1 MDKILKHYSELPLFE
16 ALIKALNSHK
26 PYQISLP
33 EGDFTAFVL
42 GLIRH
47 MTNRPLVVVSHN
59 LFQAEILYQKLS
71 SLIEPVGFYPQDEFI
86 TLDQI
91 ALSDTLKIERIYTLS
106 QIINAD
112 LKTVITHPVALLQY
126 RMNPE
131 DFNQFI
137 KPLKKGDVLSQEN
150 LLRYLAL
157 TGYKSVHAVSKVGE
171 FSHRGSIIDIH
182 QIQYEHPVRIDF
194 FDDEIDSIRVFNA
207 QTQRS
212 IKTLQQI
219 TLIPFKELIWSTDE
233 MDKIQKEVAAKA
245 RSLNLSPTAF
255 TEVMQDVDQLYL
267 NEDTD
272 TFGRYIPYLDE
283 TPSTLVDYFED
294 PVVIYLNK
302 SACDRS
308 VQTMLNDMIQSLAGK
323 PGFKALHLKGFKEN
337 INNQA
342 LYLSAFDEFKDLPTL
357 TLRAKESMNYLQNMN
372 MFFKDVLKYQDY
384 QTVVIYSAEKKTLD
398 QFEDVLEDKG
408 GLPIRISTTD
418 IPVENRINLVQ
429 TNVPLAFEWLDAKLV
444 WLDDAH
450 ILKPTKK
457 RKAKYQ
463 SVFKETRPVD
473 SAKSLQR
480 GDYIV
485 HFDHGIGRFL
495 GIQTMKLKELENEY
509 MVIAYQGDDKLYIP
523 VENVYAIQKY
533 DVYEGLIPKLS
544 KLGSSEW
551 QKTKQRAVKK
561 AKEIAINLLRQ
572 YALRKSTPGF
582 AYSPDTEL
590 MAHIEAD
597 FFYEETPDQAD
608 AIEAMKLDMESP
620 YPMDRLICGDV
631 GYGKTEIALRGAFK
645 AVLDSKQVA
654 YLAPTTILTR
664 QHYQTFYDR
673 LNKHGINV
681 RLLNRFTSAKETK
694 EILEQ
699 LKKGTVDIL
708 IGTHRILSD
717 DVVFKD
723 LGFLVID
730 EEQRFGVR
738 HKEKIQSMRNSID
751 VLTLTATPI
760 PRTLQLGL
768 SGIKSMSIL
777 NTPPKNRHPI
787 QTYVLKRSQTVI
799 KDAIEREL
807 GRDGQ
812 VFYLYNRVEM
822 IERVAAEIHQLVPSA
837 RVVYAHG
844 QMNKQT
850 LERIIQD
857 FVDQK
862 YDILVSTTIIETGLD
877 IPNANTLI
885 VHEADRLGL
894 SQLYQIRGR
903 VGRSDRIAYSYMM
916 VEPHKILSEEAS
928 KRLNVIKD
936 FTALGSGYKI
946 AARDLAIRGAG
957 DVLGAEQ
964 SGFIQSVGIDMFMQM
979 IQDEIKAIE
988 HPEAAVPIAAKEA
1001 KMNVSKAIPDDYIAD
1016 EDEKFNVHKE
1026 IIALTSSI
1034 EVIQLKESLED
1045 RFGKLPSTVYDYM
1058 CSKVYEHLAA
1068 IHQVERFRKNPL
1080 ETTITLSEKVSSQA
1094 QGDKLFERANEIS
1107 PKIKLAYRQKKI
1119 TLTISHLEIQRP
1131 LSEIGMMLLESL

>member
-1 MDKILKHYSELPLFE
+1 MDKLLKHYSEMPLFDE
-16 ALIKALNSHK
+16 LKESLKANK

-33 EGDFTAFVL
+33 EGDFSAFIL
-42 GLIRH
+42 GVIRQLTH
-47 MTNRPLVVVSHN
+47 RPLIIVSHN
-59 LFQAEILYQKLS
+59 LYQAEMLYQKVS
-71 SLIEPVGFYPQDEFI
+71 SLIEDVGFYPQDEFI

-91 ALSDTLKIERIYTLS
+91 ALSDTLKIERIFTLS
-106 QIINAD
+106 SVFQSG
-112 LKTVITHPVALLQY
+112 LKTMITHPAGLHHL
-126 RMNPE
+126 RMPPE
-131 DFNQFI
+131 SLKKSI
-137 KPLKKGDVLSQEN
+137 LTLKKGDILTQEKLLS
-150 LLRYLAL
+150 YLAS
-157 TGYKSVHAVSKVGE
+157 TGYQSAHSVSKVGE

-182 QIQYEHPVRIDF
+182 QIQYEHPIRIDF

-207 QTQRS
+207 QNQRS
-212 IKTLQQI
+212 IKTLNEI
-219 TLIPFKELIWSTDE
+219 TLIPFKEIILTKEDIE
-233 MDKIQKEVAAKA
+233 NIQKNVRLKAQELKLSAAQLEA
-245 RSLNLSPTAF
+245 VFEDL
-255 TEVMQDVDQLYL
+255 DQFYVR
-267 NEDTD
+267 EDTD
-272 TFGRYIPYLDE
+272 SLARYLPYH
-283 TPSTLVDYFED
+283 TPQTATVLDYFED
-294 PVVIYLNK
+294 PVVIYLDK
-302 SACDRS
+302 QACDRS
-308 VQTMLNDMIQSLAGK
+308 IKAMMQDIETYFKAK
-323 PGFKALHLKGFKEN
+323 PAFKALGLNSVIET
-337 INNQA
+337 INAPA
-342 LYLSAFDEFKDLPTL
+342 LYLSAFSELNDIKTL

-384 QTVVIYSAEKKTLD
+384 QTVVIYSREKKTLD
-398 QFEDVLEDKG
+398 QFEELLEDKG
-408 GLPIRISTTD
+408 GLPLRISPTE
-418 IPVENRINLVQ
+418 IPVENRINLVKSD
-429 TNVPLAFEWLDAKLV
+429 VALAFEWLDAKLV

-450 ILKPTKK
+450 ILRPTKK

-463 SVFKETRPVD
+463 SVFKETTPVD

-495 GIQTMKLKELENEY
+495 GIQTMKLKDHENEY
-509 MVIAYQGDDKLYIP
+509 MVIAYHGDDKLYIP

-551 QKTKQRAVKK
+551 QKTKQKAVKK

-572 YALRKSTPGF
+572 YAIRKSTPGF
-582 AYSPDTEL
+582 AYSQDNEL
-590 MAHIEAD
+590 MAQIEAD

-608 AIEAMKLDMESP
+608 AIEAMKQDMESP
-620 YPMDRLICGDV
+620 HPMDRLICGDV

-645 AVLDSKQVA
+645 AVLDNKQVA
-654 YLAPTTILTR
+654 YLAPTTILSR
-664 QHYQTFYDR
+664 QHYHTFFDR
-673 LNKHGINV
+673 LDKHGIKV
-681 RLLNRFTSAKETK
+681 KLLNRFTSTKETK
-694 EILEQ
+694 AILEG
-699 LKKGTVDIL
+699 LKTGKVDIL

-738 HKEKIQSMRNSID
+738 HKEKIQSMRNHID

-768 SGIKSMSIL
+768 SGIKSLSIL

-787 QTYVLKRSQTVI
+787 QTYVLKRSNTVI

-807 GRDGQ
+807 GRNGQ
-812 VFYLYNRVEM
+812 VFYLYNRVETIPQM
-822 IERVAAEIHQLVPSA
+822 AAEIHKWVPNA

-844 QMNKQT
+844 QMNKVT

-857 FVDQK
+857 FIDLK
-862 YDILVSTTIIETGLD
+862 YDVLVSTTIIETGLD

-885 VHEADRLGL
+885 IHEADRLGL

-916 VEPHKILSEEAS
+916 VEPHKILSEDAS

-946 AARDLAIRGAG
+946 ASRDLAIRGAG
-957 DVLGAEQ
+957 DILGAEQ

-979 IQDEIKAIE
+979 VQDEIKALE
-988 HPEAAVPIAAKEA
+988 HPQATLPSLGKDAKLQ
-1001 KMNVSKAIPDDYIAD
+1001 VSKAIPDTYISD
-1016 EDEKFNVHKE
+1016 EDEKLNVHKE
-1026 IIALTSSI
+1026 IIALTSSV
-1034 EVIQLKESLED
+1034 ELIQLKESLED
-1045 RFGKLPSTVYDYM
+1045 RFGKLPANVYDYM

-1068 IHQVERFRKNPL
+1068 THQVERLRKSSL
-1080 ETTITLSEKVSSQA
+1080 ETVMTLSEKVSSQI
-1094 QGDKLFERANEIS
+1094 QGDQLFERAHEIS
-1107 PKIKLAYRQKKI
+1107 PKIKLSYRQKKI
-1119 TLTISHLEIQRP
+1119 TLQIPHLEIQRP
-1131 LSEIGMMLLESL
+1131 LLEVCMMLLESL

>member
-1 MDKILKHYSELPLFE
+1 MDKILKHYSELSLFD
-16 ALIKALNSHK
+16 ALKKSLKENK

-33 EGDFTAFVL
+33 EGDFSAFIL
-42 GLIRH
+42 GVIRQL
-47 MTNRPLVVVSHN
+47 TSRPLVIVSHN
-59 LFQAEILYQKLS
+59 LYQAELMYQKIS
-71 SLIEPVGFYPQDEFI
+71 GIIDQVGFYPQDEFI

-91 ALSDTLKIERIYTLS
+91 ALSDTLKIERLFTLS
-106 QIINAD
+106 SIFQSN
-112 LKTVITHPVALLQY
+112 LKTILTHPVALHHY
-126 RMNPE
+126 RMAPK
-131 DFNQFI
+131 DFKNAIFTI
-137 KPLKKGDVLSQEN
+137 KKGDTLSQER
-150 LLRYLAL
+150 LLQYLSQ
-157 TGYKSVHAVSKVGE
+157 TGYLPVHAVSKVGE

-194 FDDEIDSIRVFNA
+194 FDDEVDSIRVFNA
-207 QTQRS
+207 QNQRS
-212 IKTLQQI
+212 IKTLNEI
-219 TLIPFKELIWSTDE
+219 TLIPFKEIVLTQENIED
-233 MDKIQKEVAAKA
+233 IQKNVRLKAQELKLSNAQKDEVFED
-245 RSLNLSPTAF
+245 L
-255 TEVMQDVDQLYL
+255 DQFYVR
-267 NEDTD
+267 EDTD
-272 TFGRYIPYLDE
+272 SLSRYLPYHGSQTYTVL
-283 TPSTLVDYFED
+283 DYFED
-294 PVVIYLNK
+294 PVVVYLDK
-302 SACDRS
+302 LACDRS
-308 VQTMLNDMIQSLAGK
+308 VKAMMQDIETSFSAK
-323 PGFKALHLKGFKEN
+323 PAFKALKLKSVTET
-337 INNQA
+337 IDAPA
-342 LYLSAFDEFKDLPTL
+342 LYLSAFSEFNDIPTL

-384 QTVVIYSAEKKTLD
+384 QTVVIYSREKKTLD
-398 QFEDVLEDKG
+398 QFEDLLEDKG
-408 GLPIRISTTD
+408 GLPLRISPTD

-429 TNVPLAFEWLDAKLV
+429 SDVALAFEWLDAKLV

-450 ILKPTKK
+450 ILRPTKK

-463 SVFKETRPVD
+463 SVFKETTPVD

-495 GIQTMKLKELENEY
+495 GIQTMKLKDLENEY
-509 MVIAYQGDDKLYIP
+509 MVISYYGDDKLYIP

-572 YALRKSTPGF
+572 YAIRKSTPGF
-582 AYSPDTEL
+582 AFSPDNEL

-597 FFYEETPDQAD
+597 FFYEETPDQAE
-608 AIEAMKLDMESP
+608 AIEAMKTDMESP
-620 YPMDRLICGDV
+620 HPMDRLICGDV

-645 AVLDSKQVA
+645 AVLDNKQVA
-654 YLAPTTILTR
+654 YLAPTTILSR
-664 QHYQTFYDR
+664 QHYQTFFDR
-673 LNKHGINV
+673 LDKHGIKV
-681 RLLNRFTSAKETK
+681 RLLNRFTSTKETK
-694 EILEQ
+694 AILEGLQ
-699 LKKGTVDIL
+699 KGTVDIL

-717 DVVFKD
+717 DVIFKD

-738 HKEKIQSMRNSID
+738 HKEKIQSMRNHID

-768 SGIKSMSIL
+768 SGIKSLSIL

-787 QTYVLKRSQTVI
+787 QTYVLKRSTTVI

-807 GRDGQ
+807 GRNGQ
-812 VFYLYNRVEM
+812 VFYLYNRVETIAQM
-822 IERVAAEIHQLVPSA
+822 AAEIHKWVPDA

-844 QMNKQT
+844 QMDKNT

-857 FVDQK
+857 FIDLK
-862 YDILVSTTIIETGLD
+862 YDVLVSTTIIETGLD

-885 VHEADRLGL
+885 IHEADRLGL

-916 VEPHKILSEEAS
+916 VEPHKILSEDAS

-946 AARDLAIRGAG
+946 ASRDLAIRGAG
-957 DVLGAEQ
+957 DILGAEQ

-979 IQDEIKAIE
+979 VQDEIKALE
-988 HPEAAVPIAAKEA
+988 HPQETMPSLGKDAKLQ
-1001 KMNVSKAIPDDYIAD
+1001 VSKAIPDTYISD
-1016 EDEKFNVHKE
+1016 EDEKLKVHKE
-1026 IIALTSSI
+1026 IIALTSSV
-1034 EVIQLKESLED
+1034 ELIQLKESLED
-1045 RFGKLPSTVYDYM
+1045 RFGKLPANVYDYM

-1068 IHQVERFRKNPL
+1068 THQVERLRKSNL
-1080 ETTITLSEKVSSQA
+1080 ETVMTLSEKVSSHV
-1094 QGDKLFERANEIS
+1094 QGDQLFERAHEIS
-1107 PKIKLAYRQKKI
+1107 PKIKLSYRQKKI
-1119 TLTISHLEIQRP
+1119 TLQIPHLEIQRP
-1131 LSEIGMMLLESL
+1131 LLEVCMMLLESL